1 MLDSNPADS
10 DDTHPDGGP
19 TMDRISVSLWFDNQ
33 AEEAAKFY
41 TSIFKH
47 AKIKDIT
54 RYGEAG
60 SRVSGRPKGSVMT
73 VSFEID
79 GQGIVALNGGP
90 EFKFNEAVSLI
101 VNCKNQ
107 EEIDEYWA
115 KLTQGGQEVQCGWL
129 KDRYGVSWQVVPTA
143 LPEMLA
149 DKDPGRSER
158 VMEAMLRMKKLDLRA
173 LKDAYEHADQG
184 VSR

>member
-1 MLDSNPADS
+1 MN
-10 DDTHPDGGP
+10 
-19 TMDRISVSLWFDNQ
+19 RISVNLWFDHQ
-33 AEEAAKFY
+33 AEEAATFY

-47 AKIKDIT
+47 SRIKDIT

-60 SRVSGRPKGSVMT
+60 ARVSGRTRGSVMT

-79 GQGIVALNGGP
+79 GQEIVALNGGP

-101 VNCKNQ
+101 VNCKSQ

-143 LPEMLA
+143 LLEMLA
-149 DKDPGRSER
+149 DKDAVRSER
-158 VMEAMLRMKKLDLRA
+158 VMEAMLRMKKIDLRT

-184 VSR
+184 ASR

>member
-1 MLDSNPADS
+1 
-10 DDTHPDGGP
+10 
-19 TMDRISVSLWFDNQ
+19 MDRISVNLWFDNQ
-33 AEEAAKFY
+33 AEEAANFY

-47 AKIKDIT
+47 SKIKDIT
-54 RYGEAG
+54 HYGEAG
-60 SRVSGRPKGSVMT
+60 SRVSGRPRGSVMT

-79 GQGIVALNGGP
+79 GQDFVALNGGP

-101 VNCKNQ
+101 VNCKSQ
-107 EEIDEYWA
+107 EEVDEYWA
-115 KLTQGGQEVQCGWL
+115 KLSKGGQEVQCGWL

-149 DKDPGRSER
+149 DKDTARSER
-158 VMEAMLRMKKLDLRA
+158 VMEAMLRMKKLDLPT
-173 LKDAYEHADQG
+173 LKDAYDHADQR